1 MKRTSEQIIA
11 VELLR
16 RKRPVTR
23 GKLCEL
29 TGLEDRDV
37 RRAIEDLRKKGFP
50 VMSSP
55 RVAGYWLAR
64 SEKEVT
70 NYKTLIVQKCR
81 VELETAAGMAL
92 YRAEE
97 IRREIFEHGESL

>member
-11 VELLR
+11 AELLR

-50 VMSSP
+50 VLSSP
-55 RVAGYWLAR
+55 AVAGYWLAR
-64 SEKEVT
+64 DERELVD
-70 NYKTLIVQKCR
+70 YKTLIIQKCR
-81 VELETAAGMAL
+81 SEIEIHSGMAL
-92 YRAEE
+92 YRIDE
-97 IRREIFEHGESL
+97 IRKEIHENG